1 MVNATRMG
9 QRRVSGG
16 GNDDSVCGRA
26 GRWTE
31 SSGFLQDLD
40 LVDRLRMRVPH
51 IFVVCSAALAV
62 LSLAAIAAHLSLGHF
77 SSAYR
82 SAHTVSLLGGPL
94 LRGSLV
100 PGHSGQRLQDLQEE
114 EATSE
119 QGGAGEDTEEA
130 IRFENDNRVG
140 GGDLMVPVSMV
151 DYENLGEGSI
161 VDQRYPRKLPGADEL
176 EAEWNALWDWDWDD
190 DADESAAAADSG
202 DNAAAQQAVV
212 QPPVSR
218 GGTGRATRGRVGR
231 GNSKLEDMGV
241 NVNGYRKH
249 GHK

>member
-1 MVNATRMG
+1 MGNATKMG
-9 QRRVSGG
+9 QRR
-16 GNDDSVCGRA
+16 
-26 GRWTE
+26 
-31 SSGFLQDLD
+31 DLD

-176 EAEWNALWDWDWDD
+176 EAEWNAC
-190 DADESAAAADSG
+190 
-202 DNAAAQQAVV
+202 
-212 QPPVSR
+212 
-218 GGTGRATRGRVGR
+218 GTGTGMMMRTKVLR
-231 GNSKLEDMGV
+231 LQ
-241 NVNGYRKH
+241 
-249 GHK
+249 